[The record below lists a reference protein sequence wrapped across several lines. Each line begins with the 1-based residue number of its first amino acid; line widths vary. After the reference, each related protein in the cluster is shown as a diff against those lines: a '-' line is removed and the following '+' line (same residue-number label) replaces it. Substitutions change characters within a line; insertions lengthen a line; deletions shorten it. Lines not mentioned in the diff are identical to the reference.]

1 MEASRTDIASS
12 EAMPPPAKPDAV
24 SKSANASSKRSHDKM
39 NDRAERAS
47 SRQDDAESDTNK
59 GSTRGKNRANSTD
72 TVNTVTN
79 VSQDEGPSLRDTDMN
94 TEGLSHQPPQS
105 AQGPVTPQPKQKA
118 KSQPKKSK
126 SKKGPKPVQDQPV
139 TEDEAEKDLDSSVDD
154 EDVSELPD
162 QPIEGFD
169 WNGLIYD
176 YHQKTSVLDQQ
187 ENEIME
193 GCRQLMDFFEA
204 WAVVGSRKE
213 TARSFKRLKTQMA
226 YVEREE
232 YDLDQKR
239 LHYIQ
244 VVNAF
249 KSALQLLANQ

>member
-1 MEASRTDIASS
+1 MEAGRTDIASS
-12 EAMPPPAKPDAV
+12 EAMPPPEKPDAA

-39 NDRAERAS
+39 NERAERAS
-47 SRQDDAESDTNK
+47 SRQDDAESDTTK
-59 GSTRGKNRANSTD
+59 GSIRGKNRANSAD
-72 TVNTVTN
+72 SVNTVTN
-79 VSQDEGPSLRDTDMN
+79 VSQDEGPSLRETDMN
-94 TEGLSHQPPQS
+94 TEGLSPQPPQS
-105 AQGPVTPQPKQKA
+105 AQGPVASQPKQKA

-126 SKKGPKPVQDQPV
+126 SKKAPKPVQDQPV
-139 TEDEAEKDLDSSVDD
+139 TDDEAENDLDSSADDVDAP
-154 EDVSELPD
+154 ELPD

-176 YHQKTSVLDQQ
+176 YHQKTRGLDQQ
-187 ENEIME
+187 ESDIME